1 MIAIDAMHAFQTQPK
16 TLRSKTFVLKGCL
29 HQLGMIQL

>member
-16 TLRSKTFVLKGCL
+16 AFRSKTFVLKGCL